1 MRVQKQRTIAESE
14 TNTLL
19 QVMTD
24 PKKYKK
30 HIEELTDRRVA
41 AEEVEREA
49 ALASEK
55 LAEREAALAELI
67 EKVQARET
75 DVQAREGV
83 IAVREKSANEQ
94 VETADNLVR
103 QSRERE
109 SSVEG
114 REQDLKRRAAEA
126 ITAVRE
132 LVKK

>member
-1 MRVQKQRTIAESE
+1 MLAKRTKAESE

-41 AEEVEREA
+41 AEEAERKVA
-49 ALASEK
+49 TASEK
-55 LAEREAALAELI
+55 LAEREAALVERT
-67 EKVQARET
+67 EKVGARET
-75 DVQAREGV
+75 DVQAREDRIV
-83 IAVREKSANEQ
+83 VRETSAAEQ
-94 VETADNLVR
+94 TDVADNLVR

-109 SSVEG
+109 SSVDA
-114 REQDLKRRAAEA
+114 REKDLERRATEA
-126 ITAVRE
+126 IRAVRE